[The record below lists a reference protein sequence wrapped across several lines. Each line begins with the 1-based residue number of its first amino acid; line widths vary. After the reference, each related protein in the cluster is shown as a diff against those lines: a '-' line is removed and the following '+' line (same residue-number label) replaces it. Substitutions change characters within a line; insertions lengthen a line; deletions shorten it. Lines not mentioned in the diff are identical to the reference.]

1 MERIE
6 TKNLVLRK
14 ATENDLEA
22 IWKNIWQDESIARW
36 MYWQPTK
43 AYEDAVDRLER
54 TIRYQ
59 SGNHAYFVCLKE
71 TDEAI
76 GFAGI
81 KEVEPKVFEE
91 SGICVAAKYQN
102 LGYGTEILQALM
114 QLAFEEFDGE
124 KFIYACMKENERSR
138 KVCQKFGFRY
148 SHSQDEV
155 RQWDGARFVND
166 FYYLMR
172 DEYKN
177 GCKDTKN

>member
-43 AYEDAVDRLER
+43 AYEDAVDRLQR

-59 SGNHAYFVCLKE
+59 SENYAYFVCLKE
-71 TDEAI
+71 IDEAI

-81 KEVEPKVFEE
+81 KEVEPNVFEE
-91 SGICVAAKYQN
+91 SGICVATKCQN

-114 QLAFEEFDGE
+114 KLAFEEFGGE
-124 KFIYACMKENERSR
+124 KFIYACMHENERSR
-138 KVCQKFGFRY
+138 KVCQKFGFHY
-148 SHSQDEV
+148 SHSQEEV
-155 RQWDGARFVND
+155 RQWDGAQFVND

-172 DEYKN
+172 EEYKN